1 MPDDTYFPFAPQK
14 RNYENNNP
22 VESFYEGFRSQDDD
36 NAWKNDDAKADE
48 GLWFNS
54 YTKPHY
60 TIAVKRPL
68 EDMIRR
74 LKARQNAENY
84 FY

>member
-1 MPDDTYFPFAPQK
+1 MPDDTYFPFAQK
-14 RNYENNNP
+14 RNYDNNNP

-36 NAWKNDDAKADE
+36 NAWKNDDNKADE

-60 TIAVKRPL
+60 EIAGKRPL